1 MRSRR
6 IFAAVLLAGALVA
19 AACGSDDDDG
29 GGTAAPATEPAE
41 TPTTAAPEPEPADTS
56 TADPEPEPAETPT
69 TAAPEPEPADTSA
82 AAEEPEPADAPSVAL
97 VVNQRA
103 GDLGPIDDLLRGLE
117 RVEADF
123 GADTTFIEATD
134 PSTFETTLR
143 NLANQGTDIVA
154 VTFPPMQDAVVAVAP
169 DFPDTRWI
177 HVFGFEGGL
186 DNLVSVGFDY
196 YKGTYLAGILAGTLN
211 TTGKV
216 GFVGGVS
223 IPPLNADYNAFVAA
237 AQGENPDISGEAAF
251 ADSFE
256 DPAKGR
262 ELGAA
267 LYDGGVDII
276 MTDAAATDL
285 GVIQAAEEKGG
296 YVIGGSLN
304 YFESPAVI
312 GSVLLFWAEVLHA
325 QVEHALSDD
334 YTPGYVGAGVAEGGV
349 DLVINPAFLADGPA
363 AMVETIEATLDEID
377 EARSQIKDGSLEVPF
392 DPEL

>member
-1 MRSRR
+1 MRNGLKFVA
-6 IFAAVLLAGALVA
+6 ILLALTLVA
-19 AACGSDDDDG
+19 AACGNDDDG
-29 GGTAAPATEPAE
+29 GG
-41 TPTTAAPEPEPADTS
+41 AAPEPAPA
-56 TADPEPEPAETPT
+56 PT
-69 TAAPEPEPADTSA
+69 EVPTEAPTQAPEPDPTEAPTPA
-82 AAEEPEPADAPSVAL
+82 PEPADAPSVAL
-97 VVNQRA
+97 VVNQKA
-103 GDLGPIDDLLRGLE
+103 GDMGPIDDLVRGLKM
-117 RVEADF
+117 VEADF
-123 GADTTFIEATD
+123 GAETTFIEATD

-143 NLANQGTDIVA
+143 NLANQGTDIIA
-154 VTFPPMQDAVVAVAP
+154 VTFPPMQDAVAAVAP
-169 DFPDTRWI
+169 DFPDTRFI
-177 HVFGFEGGL
+177 HVFGFEGGI
-186 DNLVSVGFDY
+186 DNLVSIGFDY
-196 YKGTYLAGILAGTLN
+196 YKGTYLAGILAGALN

-237 AQGENPDISGEAAF
+237 AQTKNSDITGEAAF

-296 YVIGGSLN
+296 YVIGGSEN
-304 YFESPAVI
+304 YFNSPAVI
-312 GSVLLFWAEVLHA
+312 ASVLLYWAQVLYD

-349 DLVINPAFLADGPA
+349 DLLVNPDFLANGPA
-363 AMVETIEATLDEID
+363 EIVDIINATLGEID
-377 EARSQIKDGSLEVPF
+377 EARSQITDGSLEVPF

>member
-1 MRSRR
+1 MSNRLK
-6 IFAAVLLAGALVA
+6 FAAILLALTLVA
-19 AACGSDDDDG
+19 AACGNDDDG
-29 GGTAAPATEPAE
+29 GTVDPEPTPAPTEAPTQAPEPDPTEAPTPASEPAE
-41 TPTTAAPEPEPADTS
+41 
-56 TADPEPEPAETPT
+56 
-69 TAAPEPEPADTSA
+69 
-82 AAEEPEPADAPSVAL
+82 APSVAL

-103 GDLGPIDDLLRGLE
+103 GDLGPIDDLVRGLE
-117 RVEADF
+117 LVEADF

-143 NLANQGTDIVA
+143 NLANQGTDIIA
-154 VTFPPMQDAVVAVAP
+154 VTFPPMQDAVTAVAP
-169 DFPDTRWI
+169 EFPDTRWI
-177 HVFGFEGGL
+177 HVFGFEGGV

-196 YKGTYLAGILAGTLN
+196 YKGTYLAGILAGALN

-237 AQGENPDISGEAAF
+237 AQTQDSDITGEAAF

-296 YVIGGSLN
+296 YVIGGSEN
-304 YFESPAVI
+304 YFTSPAVI
-312 GSVLLFWAEVLHA
+312 ASVLLYWAQVLYD

-334 YTPGYVGAGVAEGGV
+334 YAPGYIGAGVAEGGV
-349 DLVINPAFLADGPA
+349 DLVVNPDFLANGPA
-363 AMVETIEATLDEID
+363 EMVEIIDATLSEID
-377 EARSQIKDGSLEVPF
+377 EARSQITNGSLEVPF

>member
-6 IFAAVLLAGALVA
+6 IFTVLLVAGALLA
-19 AACGSDDDDG
+19 SACGSDDDGSAAPPEPAPTEAPTTTDAEP
-29 GGTAAPATEPAE
+29 TPTEAPATTAADPEPDEAP
-41 TPTTAAPEPEPADTS
+41 TTTAA
-56 TADPEPEPAETPT
+56 EPEPAE
-69 TAAPEPEPADTSA
+69 
-82 AAEEPEPADAPSVAL
+82 APSVAL
-97 VVNQRA
+97 VANQKA
-103 GDLGPIDDLLRGLE
+103 GDLGPIDDLVRGLE
-117 RVEADF
+117 MVEADF
-123 GADTTFIEATD
+123 GADITFIEATD

-143 NLANQGTDIVA
+143 NLANQGTDIIA

-177 HVFGFEGGL
+177 HIFGFEGGV
-186 DNLVSVGFDY
+186 DNLVSIGFDY

-237 AQGENPDISGEAAF
+237 AQSKNPDIAGEAAF

-296 YVIGGSLN
+296 YVIGGSVN
-304 YFESPAVI
+304 YFDSPAVI
-312 GSVLLFWAEVLHA
+312 GGVLLYWAELLHA
-325 QVEHALSDD
+325 QVGHALSED

-349 DLVINPAFLADGPA
+349 DLVINPEFLANGPA
-363 AMVETIEATLDEID
+363 EMVDIINATLDEID
-377 EARSQIKDGSLEVPF
+377 EARAQIKDGSLEVPF

>member
-1 MRSRR
+1 MRSRHM
-6 IFAAVLLAGALVA
+6 FAAVLLAGALVA
-19 AACGSDDDDG
+19 AACGSDDDG
-29 GGTAAPATEPAE
+29 GGTAAPEPEPAE
-41 TPTTAAPEPEPADTS
+41 TPTTAAPDPEPADTN
-56 TADPEPEPAETPT
+56 TQDPEPEPAETPT
-69 TAAPEPEPADTSA
+69 TAAPDPEPADASTQDP
-82 AAEEPEPADAPSVAL
+82 EPEPADAPSVAL

-103 GDLGPIDDLLRGLE
+103 GDLGPIDDLVRGLE
-117 RVEADF
+117 MVAADF

-196 YKGTYLAGILAGTLN
+196 YKGTYLAGILAGALN

-312 GSVLLFWAEVLHA
+312 GSVLLFWADVLHA
-325 QVEHALSDD
+325 QVEHALGDD
-334 YTPGYVGAGVAEGGV
+334 YTPGYIGAGVAEGGV

>member
-1 MRSRR
+1 M
-6 IFAAVLLAGALVA
+6 A
-19 AACGSDDDDG
+19 
-29 GGTAAPATEPAE
+29 
-41 TPTTAAPEPEPADTS
+41 
-56 TADPEPEPAETPT
+56 
-69 TAAPEPEPADTSA
+69 
-82 AAEEPEPADAPSVAL
+82 
-97 VVNQRA
+97 NQRA
-103 GDLGPIDDLLRGLE
+103 GDLGPIDDLVRGLE
-117 RVEADF
+117 LVEADF
-123 GADTTFIEATD
+123 GADITFIEATD

-143 NLANQGTDIVA
+143 NLANQGTDIIA
-154 VTFPPMQDAVVAVAP
+154 VTFPPMQEAVAAVAP
-169 DFPDTRWI
+169 EFPDTRWI
-177 HVFGFEGGL
+177 HIFGFEGGV
-186 DNLVSVGFDY
+186 DNLVSIGFDY
-196 YKGTYLAGILAGTLN
+196 YKGTYLAGILAGALN

-223 IPPLNADYNAFVAA
+223 IPPLNADYNSFVAA
-237 AQGENPDISGEAAF
+237 AQTKNASITGDAAF

-312 GSVLLFWAEVLHA
+312 ASVLLYWAEILYA

-349 DLVINPAFLADGPA
+349 DLVVSPEFLENGPPE
-363 AMVETIEATLDEID
+363 MVEIINATLAEVD

-392 DPEL
+392 NPEL

>member
-6 IFAAVLLAGALVA
+6 IFTVLLVAGALLA
-19 AACGSDDDDG
+19 AACGSDDDG
-29 GGTAAPATEPAE
+29 GAAPPEPAPTE
-41 TPTTAAPEPEPADTS
+41 APTTTDAEPEPDEAPTTTAAEPEPDEAPTT
-56 TADPEPEPAETPT
+56 TAAEPEPAE
-69 TAAPEPEPADTSA
+69 
-82 AAEEPEPADAPSVAL
+82 APSVAL
-97 VVNQRA
+97 VANQKA
-103 GDLGPIDDLLRGLE
+103 GDLGPIDDLVRGLE
-117 RVEADF
+117 MVEADF
-123 GADTTFIEATD
+123 GADITFIEATD

-143 NLANQGTDIVA
+143 NLANQGTDIIA

-177 HVFGFEGGL
+177 HIFGFEGGV
-186 DNLVSVGFDY
+186 DNLVSIGFDY
-196 YKGTYLAGILAGTLN
+196 YKGTYLAGILAGALN

-237 AQGENPDISGEAAF
+237 AQSKNPDIAGEAAF

-296 YVIGGSLN
+296 YVIGGSVN
-304 YFESPAVI
+304 YFDSPAVI
-312 GSVLLFWAEVLHA
+312 GGVLLYWAELLHA
-325 QVEHALSDD
+325 QVGHALSDD

-349 DLVINPAFLADGPA
+349 DLVINPEFLANGPA
-363 AMVETIEATLDEID
+363 EMVEIINATLDEID
-377 EARSQIKDGSLEVPF
+377 EARAQIKDGSLEVPF

>member
-6 IFAAVLLAGALVA
+6 ICAALLVAAALLA
-19 AACGSDDDDG
+19 AACGSDDDG
-29 GGTAAPATEPAE
+29 GDAAPEPEPTAAPTTAAPDPEPADE
-41 TPTTAAPEPEPADTS
+41 PEPEPEARTTAAPEPEP
-56 TADPEPEPAETPT
+56 EPAE
-69 TAAPEPEPADTSA
+69 AL
-82 AAEEPEPADAPSVAL
+82 SVAL
-97 VVNQRA
+97 VANQKA
-103 GDLGPIDDLLRGLE
+103 GDLGPIDDLVRGLDM
-117 RVEADF
+117 VEADF

-143 NLANQGTDIVA
+143 NLANQGTDIIA

-177 HVFGFEGGL
+177 HIFGFEGGV
-186 DNLVSVGFDY
+186 DNLVSIGFDY
-196 YKGTYLAGILAGTLN
+196 YKGTYLAGILAGALN

-237 AQGENPDISGEAAF
+237 AQTKNADIVGEAAF

-296 YVIGGSLN
+296 YVIGGSVN
-304 YFESPAVI
+304 YYDSPAVI
-312 GSVLLFWAEVLHA
+312 GSVLLYWAEILYA

-349 DLVINPAFLADGPA
+349 DMDISPNFLENGPPE
-363 AMVETIEATLDEID
+363 MVAIIEATLGEVDD
-377 EARSQIKDGSLEVPF
+377 ARSAIKDGSLEVPF
-392 DPEL
+392 NPEL

>member
-1 MRSRR
+1 MRHRR
-6 IFAAVLLAGALVA
+6 TLLALFVAVALVA
-19 AACGSDDDDG
+19 AACGGDDG
-29 GGTAAPATEPAE
+29 GTTAAPAP
-41 TPTTAAPEPEPADTS
+41 APEPAPAPAPSPDPAPEP
-56 TADPEPEPAETPT
+56 PPPPEPAP
-69 TAAPEPEPADTSA
+69 APEPAPEPPPP
-82 AAEEPEPADAPSVAL
+82 PEPAPEPDEPLTVAL
-97 VVNQRA
+97 VANQRA
-103 GDLGPIDDLLRGLE
+103 GDLGPIDDLVRGLGL
-117 RVEADF
+117 VEADF

-134 PSTFETTLR
+134 PSTFETILR
-143 NLANQGTDIVA
+143 NLANQGTDIIA
-154 VTFPPMQDAVVAVAP
+154 VTFPPMQEVVTLVAP

-177 HVFGFEGGL
+177 HIFGFEGGI
-186 DNLVSVGFDY
+186 DNLVSIGFDY
-196 YKGTYLAGILAGTLN
+196 YKGTYLAGILAGALN

-237 AQGENPDISGEAAF
+237 AQTKNADITGEAAF

-296 YVIGGSLN
+296 YVIGGSVN
-304 YFESPAVI
+304 YFDSPNVI
-312 GSVLLFWAEVLHA
+312 ASVLLYWAEILYA
-325 QVEHALSDD
+325 EVEHAISDD

-349 DLVINPAFLADGPA
+349 DLVVSPNFLENGPA
-363 AMVETIEATLDEID
+363 EMVDIINATLGEVD
-377 EARSQIKDGSLEVPF
+377 EARSAIKDGSLEVPF
-392 DPEL
+392 NPEL

>member
-6 IFAAVLLAGALVA
+6 IGAALLLAAALLA
-19 AACGSDDDDG
+19 AACGTDDDG
-29 GGTAAPATEPAE
+29 SAAAPEPEPTQAPTTAAPDPEPAEPDE
-41 TPTTAAPEPEPADTS
+41 TPTTAAPEPEPEL
-56 TADPEPEPAETPT
+56 EPDEPL
-69 TAAPEPEPADTSA
+69 
-82 AAEEPEPADAPSVAL
+82 SVAL
-97 VVNQRA
+97 VANQKA
-103 GDLGPIDDLLRGLE
+103 GDLGPIDDLVRGLE
-117 RVEADF
+117 MVATDF
-123 GADTTFIEATD
+123 DADTTFIEATD

-143 NLANQGTDIVA
+143 NLANQGTDIIA
-154 VTFPPMQDAVVAVAP
+154 VTFPPMQDAVTAVAP

-177 HVFGFEGGL
+177 HIFGFEGGV

-196 YKGTYLAGILAGTLN
+196 YKGTYLAGILAGALN
-211 TTGKV
+211 TTGTV

-237 AQGENPDISGEAAF
+237 AQTKNPDITGEAAF

-296 YVIGGSLN
+296 YVIGGSVN
-304 YFESPAVI
+304 YFDSPAVI
-312 GSVLLFWAEVLHA
+312 GGVLLYWAEVLHT
-325 QVEHALSDD
+325 QVGHAVSDD

-349 DLVINPAFLADGPA
+349 DLVINPEFVENGPA
-363 AMVETIEATLDEID
+363 EMVEIINATLAEID

>member
-1 MRSRR
+1 MTSRR
-6 IFAAVLLAGALVA
+6 VLAAILLASALVA
-19 AACGSDDDDG
+19 AACGSDDG
-29 GGTAAPATEPAE
+29 GASAPEPEAQETPTTAAPEPEAEPEEAPTTAAPEPEAEE
-41 TPTTAAPEPEPADTS
+41 TPTTAAPEPEPA
-56 TADPEPEPAETPT
+56 A
-69 TAAPEPEPADTSA
+69 
-82 AAEEPEPADAPSVAL
+82 APSVAL
-97 VVNQRA
+97 VANQKA
-103 GDLGPIDDLLRGLE
+103 GDLGPIDDLVRGLGL
-117 RVEADF
+117 VEADF

-143 NLANQGTDIVA
+143 NLANQGTDIIA
-154 VTFPPMQDAVVAVAP
+154 VTFPPMQDAVTAVAP

-177 HVFGFEGGL
+177 HIFGFEGGV
-186 DNLVSVGFDY
+186 DNLVSIGFDY
-196 YKGTYLAGILAGTLN
+196 YKGTYLAGILAGALN

-237 AQGENPDISGEAAF
+237 AQSKNPDITGEAAF

-296 YVIGGSLN
+296 YVIGGSEN
-304 YFESPAVI
+304 YFDSPAVI
-312 GSVLLFWAEVLHA
+312 GGVLLYWAELLHA

-349 DLVINPAFLADGPA
+349 DLVLNPEFLANGPA
-363 AMVETIEATLDEID
+363 EMVEIINATLAEIE

-392 DPEL
+392 NPEL

>member
-1 MRSRR
+1 MRNRLK
-6 IFAAVLLAGALVA
+6 FAAILLALALA
-19 AACGSDDDDG
+19 AACGNDDD
-29 GGTAAPATEPAE
+29 GGTAAPEPTPAPTEAPTQAPAPEPTEAPTVAPAPTAEPAE
-41 TPTTAAPEPEPADTS
+41 
-56 TADPEPEPAETPT
+56 
-69 TAAPEPEPADTSA
+69 
-82 AAEEPEPADAPSVAL
+82 APSVAL

-103 GDLGPIDDLLRGLE
+103 GDLGPIDDLVRGLE
-117 RVEADF
+117 MVEADF

-143 NLANQGTDIVA
+143 NLANQGTDIIA
-154 VTFPPMQDAVVAVAP
+154 VTFPPMQDAVTAVAP

-177 HVFGFEGGL
+177 HVFGFEGGV

-196 YKGTYLAGILAGTLN
+196 YKGTYLAGILAGALN

-237 AQGENPDISGEAAF
+237 AQTKNSDITGEAAF

-296 YVIGGSLN
+296 YVIGGSEN
-304 YFESPAVI
+304 YFTSPAVI
-312 GSVLLFWAEVLHA
+312 GSVLLYWAQVLYD
-325 QVEHALSDD
+325 QVEHALGDD

-349 DLVINPAFLADGPA
+349 DLLVNPDFLANGPA
-363 AMVETIEATLDEID
+363 EMVEIINATLGEID
-377 EARSQIKDGSLEVPF
+377 EARSQITDGSLEIPF
-392 DPEL
+392 NPEL

>member
-1 MRSRR
+1 MRSRVC
-6 IFAAVLLAGALVA
+6 AALLLAGALVA
-19 AACGSDDDDG
+19 TACGSDDDG
-29 GGTAAPATEPAE
+29 GAAAPEPAPAEAPAT
-41 TPTTAAPEPEPADTS
+41 TTEAPEPEPAEAPATTTEAPEPEPES
-56 TADPEPEPAETPT
+56 PTTEAPEPEPAEAPT
-69 TAAPEPEPADTSA
+69 
-82 AAEEPEPADAPSVAL
+82 VAL
-97 VVNQRA
+97 VVNQSA
-103 GDLGPIDDLLRGLE
+103 GDLGPIDDLVLGLE
-117 RVEADF
+117 RVEADY

-134 PSTFETTLR
+134 PSTFEATLR

-169 DFPDTRWI
+169 DFPDTRFI
-177 HVFGFEGGL
+177 HIFSFEGGL
-186 DNLVSVGFDY
+186 DNLVSIGFDY
-196 YKGTYLAGILAGTLN
+196 YKGTYLAGILAGALN

-223 IPPLNADYNAFVAA
+223 IPPLNADYNAFVAGS
-237 AQGENPDISGEAAF
+237 QGQDPGITGEAAF

-296 YVIGGSLN
+296 YVIGGSVN
-304 YFESPAVI
+304 YFDSPAVI
-312 GSVLLFWAEVLHA
+312 ASVLLYWAEVLHT
-325 QVEHALSDD
+325 QVGHALSDA

-349 DLVINPAFLADGPA
+349 DLVVNPDFLANGPED
-363 AMVETIEATLDEID
+363 MVEIISATLDEID
-377 EARSQIKDGSLEVPF
+377 EARSLIKDGSLEVPF

>member
-6 IFAAVLLAGALVA
+6 IGAALLLAAALLA
-19 AACGSDDDDG
+19 AACGTDDDG
-29 GGTAAPATEPAE
+29 SAAAPEPEPTQAPTTAAPDPEPEPEPDEPDE
-41 TPTTAAPEPEPADTS
+41 TPTTAAPEPEP
-56 TADPEPEPAETPT
+56 EPEPD
-69 TAAPEPEPADTSA
+69 EPL
-82 AAEEPEPADAPSVAL
+82 SVAL
-97 VVNQRA
+97 VANQKA
-103 GDLGPIDDLLRGLE
+103 GDLGPIDDLVRGLE
-117 RVEADF
+117 MVATDF

-143 NLANQGTDIVA
+143 NLANQGTDIIA
-154 VTFPPMQDAVVAVAP
+154 VTFPPMQDAVTAVAP

-177 HVFGFEGGL
+177 HIFGFEGGV

-196 YKGTYLAGILAGTLN
+196 YKGTYLAGILAGALN
-211 TTGKV
+211 TTGTV

-237 AQGENPDISGEAAF
+237 AQTKNPDITGEAAF

-296 YVIGGSLN
+296 YVIGGSVN
-304 YFESPAVI
+304 YFDSPAVI
-312 GSVLLFWAEVLHA
+312 GCVLLYWAEVLHT
-325 QVEHALSDD
+325 QVGHAVSDD

-349 DLVINPAFLADGPA
+349 DLVINPEFVENGPA
-363 AMVETIEATLDEID
+363 EMVEIINATLAEID

>member
-6 IFAAVLLAGALVA
+6 IFAVLLMTGALLA
-19 AACGSDDDDG
+19 SACGSDDDG
-29 GGTAAPATEPAE
+29 SAVP
-41 TPTTAAPEPEPADTS
+41 PEPEPTEAPTTTDAEPTPTEAPAT
-56 TADPEPEPAETPT
+56 TAAEPEPDEAPTTTAAEPEPAE
-69 TAAPEPEPADTSA
+69 
-82 AAEEPEPADAPSVAL
+82 APSVAL
-97 VVNQRA
+97 VANQKA
-103 GDLGPIDDLLRGLE
+103 GDLGPIDDLVRGLE
-117 RVEADF
+117 MVEADF
-123 GADTTFIEATD
+123 GADITFIEATD

-143 NLANQGTDIVA
+143 NLANQGTDIIA

-177 HVFGFEGGL
+177 HIFGFEGGV
-186 DNLVSVGFDY
+186 DNLVSIGFDY
-196 YKGTYLAGILAGTLN
+196 YKGTYLAGILAGALN

-237 AQGENPDISGEAAF
+237 AQSKNPDIAGEAAF

-296 YVIGGSLN
+296 YVIGGSVN
-304 YFESPAVI
+304 YFDSPAVI
-312 GSVLLFWAEVLHA
+312 GGVLLYWAEILHA
-325 QVEHALSDD
+325 QVGHALSDD

-349 DLVINPAFLADGPA
+349 DLVINPEFLANGPA
-363 AMVETIEATLDEID
+363 EMVEIINATLDEID
-377 EARSQIKDGSLEVPF
+377 EARAQIKDGSLEVPF

>member
-1 MRSRR
+1 MRNRLK
-6 IFAAVLLAGALVA
+6 FAAILLALTLAA
-19 AACGSDDDDG
+19 AACGNDDDG
-29 GGTAAPATEPAE
+29 GTAVPEPAATTAEEPTQAPTPEATEA
-41 TPTTAAPEPEPADTS
+41 PTVAPTLAPEPVEP
-56 TADPEPEPAETPT
+56 
-69 TAAPEPEPADTSA
+69 
-82 AAEEPEPADAPSVAL
+82 PSVAL

-103 GDLGPIDDLLRGLE
+103 GDLGPIDDLVRGLE
-117 RVEADF
+117 MVEADF

-143 NLANQGTDIVA
+143 NLANQGTDIIA
-154 VTFPPMQDAVVAVAP
+154 VTFPPMQDAVTAVAP
-169 DFPDTRWI
+169 EYPDTRWI
-177 HVFGFEGGL
+177 HIFGFEGGV

-196 YKGTYLAGILAGTLN
+196 YKGTYLAGILAGALN

-237 AQGENPDISGEAAF
+237 AQTKNSGITGEAAF

-267 LYDGGVDII
+267 LYDGGVEII

-285 GVIQAAEEKGG
+285 GVIQAAEEKNG
-296 YVIGGSLN
+296 YVIGGSEN
-304 YFESPAVI
+304 YFTSPAVI
-312 GSVLLFWAEVLHA
+312 GSVLLYWSQVLYD
-325 QVEHALSDD
+325 QVDHALSDN
-334 YTPGYVGAGVAEGGV
+334 YTPGYIGAGVAEGGV
-349 DLVINPAFLADGPA
+349 DLVINPDFLTNGPA
-363 AMVETIEATLDEID
+363 EMVEIINATLGEID
-377 EARSQIKDGSLEVPF
+377 EARSQITDGSLEVPF

>member
-1 MRSRR
+1 MSNRLK
-6 IFAAVLLAGALVA
+6 FAAILLALTLVA
-19 AACGSDDDDG
+19 AACGNDDDG
-29 GGTAAPATEPAE
+29 GTVDPEPTPAPTEAPTQEPTPEPTEVPTVAPAPTLEPAE
-41 TPTTAAPEPEPADTS
+41 S
-56 TADPEPEPAETPT
+56 
-69 TAAPEPEPADTSA
+69 
-82 AAEEPEPADAPSVAL
+82 PSVAL

-103 GDLGPIDDLLRGLE
+103 GDLGPIDDLVRGLE
-117 RVEADF
+117 LVEADF

-143 NLANQGTDIVA
+143 NLANQGTDIIA
-154 VTFPPMQDAVVAVAP
+154 VTFPPMQDAVTAVAP
-169 DFPDTRWI
+169 EFPDIRWI
-177 HVFGFEGGL
+177 HVFGFEGGV

-196 YKGTYLAGILAGTLN
+196 YKGTYLAGILAGALN

-237 AQGENPDISGEAAF
+237 AQTKNSDIAGEAAF

-296 YVIGGSLN
+296 YVIGGSEN
-304 YFESPAVI
+304 YFNSPAVI
-312 GSVLLFWAEVLHA
+312 ASVLLHWAQVLYD

-334 YTPGYVGAGVAEGGV
+334 YAPGYIGAGVAEGGV
-349 DLVINPAFLADGPA
+349 DLVVNPDFLANGPA
-363 AMVETIEATLDEID
+363 EMVEIIDATLSEID
-377 EARSQIKDGSLEVPF
+377 EARSQITNGSLEVPF

>member
-1 MRSRR
+1 MSNRLK
-6 IFAAVLLAGALVA
+6 FAAILLALTLVA
-19 AACGSDDDDG
+19 AACGNDDDG
-29 GGTAAPATEPAE
+29 G
-41 TPTTAAPEPEPADTS
+41 TTAPEATPAPSEAPTQAPAPEPTEAPTVAPTPA
-56 TADPEPEPAETPT
+56 PEPA
-69 TAAPEPEPADTSA
+69 APS
-82 AAEEPEPADAPSVAL
+82 SVAL
-97 VVNQRA
+97 VVNQSA
-103 GDLGPIDDLLRGLE
+103 GDLGPIDDLVRGLE
-117 RVEADF
+117 MVEADF

-143 NLANQGTDIVA
+143 NLANQGTDIIA
-154 VTFPPMQDAVVAVAP
+154 VTFPPMQDAVTAVAP
-169 DFPDTRWI
+169 DYPDTRWI
-177 HVFGFEGGL
+177 HIFGFEGGV

-196 YKGTYLAGILAGTLN
+196 YKGTYLAGILAGALN

-237 AQGENPDISGEAAF
+237 AQTQNPDITGEAAF

-267 LYDGGVDII
+267 LYDGGVEII

-296 YVIGGSLN
+296 YVIGGSEN
-304 YFESPAVI
+304 YFNSPAVI
-312 GSVLLFWAEVLHA
+312 ASVLLYWAQVLYD

-334 YTPGYVGAGVAEGGV
+334 YTPGYIGAGVAEGGV
-349 DLVINPAFLADGPA
+349 DLVLNPDFLSDGPA
-363 AMVETIEATLDEID
+363 EMVEIIKTTLGEID

>member
-6 IFAAVLLAGALVA
+6 VLAALLLAGALVA
-19 AACGSDDDDG
+19 AACGDDDG
-29 GGTAAPATEPAE
+29 DA
-41 TPTTAAPEPEPADTS
+41 AAPEPEPAEAPT
-56 TADPEPEPAETPT
+56 TAAPDPEPAQEEPASAPEPAEEEPAAEPEPEPAE
-69 TAAPEPEPADTSA
+69 
-82 AAEEPEPADAPSVAL
+82 APSVAL
-97 VVNQRA
+97 VANQKA
-103 GDLGPIDDLLRGLE
+103 GDLGPIDDLVRGLE
-117 RVEADF
+117 MVEADF

-143 NLANQGTDIVA
+143 NLANQGTDIIA
-154 VTFPPMQDAVVAVAP
+154 VTFPPMQDAVTAVAL

-177 HVFGFEGGL
+177 HVFGFEGGV
-186 DNLVSVGFDY
+186 DNLVSIGFDY
-196 YKGTYLAGILAGTLN
+196 YKGTYLAGILAGALN

-237 AQGENPDISGEAAF
+237 AQTKDSSITGEAAF

-296 YVIGGSLN
+296 YVIGGSVN
-304 YFESPAVI
+304 YFDSPAVI
-312 GSVLLFWAEVLHA
+312 GGVLLYWAEVLHT

-349 DLVINPAFLADGPA
+349 DLVVNPEFMENGPA
-363 AMVETIEATLDEID
+363 EMVETINATLDEID
-377 EARSQIKDGSLEVPF
+377 QARSQIKDGSLEVPY

>member
-1 MRSRR
+1 MTRGR
-6 IFAAVLLAGALVA
+6 ICAALLLAGALLA
-19 AACGSDDDDG
+19 GACGSDDTGDG
-29 GGTAAPATEPAE
+29 AGTVAPEPAEAETATTAAPEPEEAE
-41 TPTTAAPEPEPADTS
+41 TPTTAAAPA
-56 TADPEPEPAETPT
+56 P
-69 TAAPEPEPADTSA
+69 APEPEE
-82 AAEEPEPADAPSVAL
+82 AEPPSVAL
-97 VVNQRA
+97 VANQKA
-103 GDLGPIDDLLRGLE
+103 GDLGPIDDLVRGLE
-117 RVEADF
+117 MVATDF

-143 NLANQGTDIVA
+143 NLANQGTDVIA

-169 DFPDTRWI
+169 EFPDTRWI
-177 HVFGFEGGL
+177 HIFGFEGGL

-196 YKGTYLAGILAGTLN
+196 YKGTYLAGILAGALN
-211 TTGKV
+211 TTDKV

-237 AQGENPDISGEAAF
+237 AQSTNPDIGGEAAF

-262 ELGAA
+262 EIGAA

-296 YVIGGSLN
+296 YVIGGSVN
-304 YFESPAVI
+304 YFDSPAVI
-312 GSVLLFWAEVLHA
+312 GSVLLYWAEVLHT
-325 QVEHALSDD
+325 QVGHALSDD

-349 DLVINPAFLADGPA
+349 DLAINPEFLENGPPE
-363 AMVETIEATLDEID
+363 MVEIINATLDEID
-377 EARSQIKDGSLEVPF
+377 QARSQIKDGSLEVPF

>member
-1 MRSRR
+1 MRRLR
-6 IFAAVLLAGALVA
+6 IGTALLLAAALLA
-19 AACGSDDDDG
+19 AACGGDDDSD
-29 GGTAAPATEPAE
+29 TV
-41 TPTTAAPEPEPADTS
+41 APEPEPAQT
-56 TADPEPEPAETPT
+56 TAAAPQAEPDPDPDESAPPTTAAPADEPEPEPAAT
-69 TAAPEPEPADTSA
+69 TAP
-82 AAEEPEPADAPSVAL
+82 AAEVEEAEELTVAL
-97 VVNQRA
+97 VANQRA
-103 GDLGPIDDLLRGLE
+103 GDLGPIDDLVRGLE
-117 RVEADF
+117 LVEQDY
-123 GADTTFIEATD
+123 GADVTFIEATD
-134 PSTFETTLR
+134 PSTFESTLR

-177 HVFGFEGGL
+177 HIFGFEGGV
-186 DNLVSVGFDY
+186 DNLVSIGFDY
-196 YKGTYLAGILAGTLN
+196 YKGTYLAGILAGALN

-237 AQGENPDISGEAAF
+237 AQSKNPDITGEAAF

-267 LYDGGVDII
+267 LYDSGNDII

-296 YVIGGSLN
+296 YVIGGSVN
-304 YFESPAVI
+304 YFDSPAVI
-312 GSVLLFWAEVLHA
+312 GGVLLYWAELLHA
-325 QVEHALSDD
+325 QVGHALSDD

-349 DLVINPAFLADGPA
+349 DLVINPDFLANGPA
-363 AMVETIEATLDEID
+363 EMVDVINATLDEID

>member
-1 MRSRR
+1 MRNRLK
-6 IFAAVLLAGALVA
+6 FAAILLALTLVA
-19 AACGSDDDDG
+19 AACGNDDDG
-29 GGTAAPATEPAE
+29 GASSPDPAPAPTEVPTQAPQPDPTE
-41 TPTTAAPEPEPADTS
+41 APTVAPTPAPEPVE
-56 TADPEPEPAETPT
+56 
-69 TAAPEPEPADTSA
+69 
-82 AAEEPEPADAPSVAL
+82 APSVAL
-97 VVNQRA
+97 VVNQSA
-103 GDLGPIDDLLRGLE
+103 GDLGPIDDLVRGLE
-117 RVEADF
+117 LVEADF

-143 NLANQGTDIVA
+143 NLANQGTDIIA
-154 VTFPPMQDAVVAVAP
+154 VTFPPMQDAVTVVAP
-169 DFPDTRWI
+169 DFPDTRFI
-177 HVFGFEGGL
+177 HIFGFEGGV
-186 DNLVSVGFDY
+186 DNLVSIGFDY
-196 YKGTYLAGILAGTLN
+196 YKGTYLAGILAGALN

-237 AQGENPDISGEAAF
+237 AQTKNSDITGEAAF

-296 YVIGGSLN
+296 YVIGGSEN
-304 YFESPAVI
+304 YFDSSAVI
-312 GSVLLFWAEVLHA
+312 ASVLLYWAQVLYD

-349 DLVINPAFLADGPA
+349 DLVVNPDFLANGPA
-363 AMVETIEATLDEID
+363 EMVEIINATLDEID
-377 EARSQIKDGSLEVPF
+377 DARSQIKDGSLEVPF

>member
-1 MRSRR
+1 MRNRLK
-6 IFAAVLLAGALVA
+6 FAAILLALTLVA
-19 AACGSDDDDG
+19 AACGNDDDG
-29 GGTAAPATEPAE
+29 GS
-41 TPTTAAPEPEPADTS
+41 AAPEPSPAPTEAP
-56 TADPEPEPAETPT
+56 TEAPTP
-69 TAAPEPEPADTSA
+69 APEPDPTEAPTPA
-82 AAEEPEPADAPSVAL
+82 PEPADAPSVAL
-97 VVNQRA
+97 VVNQKA
-103 GDLGPIDDLLRGLE
+103 GDMGPIDDLVRGLE
-117 RVEADF
+117 MVEADF
-123 GADTTFIEATD
+123 GAETTFIETTD

-143 NLANQGTDIVA
+143 NLANQGTDIIA
-154 VTFPPMQDAVVAVAP
+154 VTFPPMQDAVTAVAP
-169 DFPDTRWI
+169 DFPDTRFI
-177 HVFGFEGGL
+177 HVFGFEGGI
-186 DNLVSVGFDY
+186 DNLVSIGFDY
-196 YKGTYLAGILAGTLN
+196 YKGTYLAGILAGALN

-237 AQGENPDISGEAAF
+237 AQTKDSEITGEAAF

-296 YVIGGSLN
+296 YVIGGSEN
-304 YFESPAVI
+304 YFNSPAVI
-312 GSVLLFWAEVLHA
+312 ASVLLYWAQVLYD

-349 DLVINPAFLADGPA
+349 DLLVNPDFLANGPA
-363 AMVETIEATLDEID
+363 EMVDIINATLGEID
-377 EARSQIKDGSLEVPF
+377 NARSQITDGSLEVPF

>member
-1 MRSRR
+1 MRSRVC
-6 IFAAVLLAGALVA
+6 AALLLAGALVA
-19 AACGSDDDDG
+19 TACGSDDDG
-29 GGTAAPATEPAE
+29 GAAAPEPAPAEAPAT
-41 TPTTAAPEPEPADTS
+41 TTEAPEPEPAEAPATTTEAPEPEPES
-56 TADPEPEPAETPT
+56 PTTEAPEPEPAEAPT
-69 TAAPEPEPADTSA
+69 
-82 AAEEPEPADAPSVAL
+82 VAL
-97 VVNQRA
+97 VVNQSA
-103 GDLGPIDDLLRGLE
+103 GDLGPIDDLVLGLE
-117 RVEADF
+117 RVEADY

-134 PSTFETTLR
+134 PSTFEATLR

-169 DFPDTRWI
+169 DFPDTRFI
-177 HVFGFEGGL
+177 HIFGFEGGL
-186 DNLVSVGFDY
+186 DNLVSIGFDY
-196 YKGTYLAGILAGTLN
+196 YKGTYLAGILAGALN

-223 IPPLNADYNAFVAA
+223 IPPLNADYNAFVAGS
-237 AQGENPDISGEAAF
+237 QGQDPGITGEAAF

-296 YVIGGSLN
+296 YVIGGSVN
-304 YFESPAVI
+304 YFDSPAVI
-312 GSVLLFWAEVLHA
+312 ASVLLYWAEVLHT
-325 QVEHALSDD
+325 QVGHALSDA

-349 DLVINPAFLADGPA
+349 ELVGNPEFRANGPED
-363 AMVETIEATLDEID
+363 MVEVVSATRGEID
-377 EARSQIKDGSLEVPF
+377 EARSLIKGGSLEVPC

>member
-6 IFAAVLLAGALVA
+6 VLTALLLAGALVA
-19 AACGSDDDDG
+19 AACGDDDG
-29 GGTAAPATEPAE
+29 GA
-41 TPTTAAPEPEPADTS
+41 AAPEPEPAEAPT
-56 TADPEPEPAETPT
+56 TAAADPEPEPAE
-69 TAAPEPEPADTSA
+69 EEPA
-82 AAEEPEPADAPSVAL
+82 AEEPADAPEPAEEEPAAEPEPGPAESPSVAL
-97 VVNQRA
+97 VANQKA
-103 GDLGPIDDLLRGLE
+103 GDLGPIDDLVRGLE
-117 RVEADF
+117 MVEADF

-143 NLANQGTDIVA
+143 NLANQGTDIIA
-154 VTFPPMQDAVVAVAP
+154 VTFPPMQDAVTAVAP

-177 HVFGFEGGL
+177 HVFGFEGGV
-186 DNLVSVGFDY
+186 DNLVSIGFDY
-196 YKGTYLAGILAGTLN
+196 YKGTYLAGILAGALN

-237 AQGENPDISGEAAF
+237 AQAKNPDITGEAAF

-296 YVIGGSLN
+296 YVIGGSVN
-304 YFESPAVI
+304 YFDSPAVI
-312 GSVLLFWAEVLHA
+312 GGVLLYWAEVLHT

-349 DLVINPAFLADGPA
+349 DLVVNPEFMENGPA
-363 AMVETIEATLDEID
+363 EMVETINATLDEID
-377 EARSQIKDGSLEVPF
+377 QARSQIKDGSLEVPF